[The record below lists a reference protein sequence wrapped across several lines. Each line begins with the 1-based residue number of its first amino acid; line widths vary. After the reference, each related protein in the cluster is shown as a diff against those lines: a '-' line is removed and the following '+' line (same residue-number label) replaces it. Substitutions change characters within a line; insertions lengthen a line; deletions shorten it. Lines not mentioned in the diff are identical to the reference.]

1 MNPFELPR
9 DRFKARRD
17 LLKSSIEVVL
27 SETSEYIYAEYQELE
42 KLERAELFCK
52 YELMEAPSARVDHL
66 QKVGIF
72 PWVEAA
78 HELDSCLTVIFEGN
92 YKNAFD
98 SLRRAIE
105 LVVTGSFFVLDNI
118 EQGKAREWMESDRST
133 PNFKR
138 ALKVIEDAYQYSGCD
153 EEVSW
158 TKSLLGHY
166 WELCDVIHVKGV
178 KNSSSEISPRHS
190 FISGVSIPHFDQK
203 ACNLSLS
210 YYLKTVELVA
220 LMVALSNP
228 VLLVGFD
235 LERKFGL
242 NAPMSG
248 FYNSAQSD
256 RLTSLI
262 PDRFKPFIKTLIDS
276 DRNIASVSQWFDSL
290 PDITEEELELQM
302 KKQDELFGNFT
313 EQNNLS

>member
-9 DRFKARRD
+9 ESFKARRD

-27 SETSEYIYAEYQELE
+27 YETSEYIYGEYQHLE

-105 LVVTGSFFVLDNI
+105 LVVTGSFFVLGNV
-118 EQGKAREWMESDRST
+118 EQEKAREWMESDRST

-138 ALKVIEDAYQYSGCD
+138 ALKVIEDACQYSGCD
-153 EEVSW
+153 GEASW
-158 TKSLLGHY
+158 TESLLEHY

-178 KNSSSEISPRHS
+178 KNSSSEISPRYS
-190 FISGVSIPHFDQK
+190 FISGVSIPHFDKK
-203 ACNLSLS
+203 ACSLSLS

-262 PDRFKPFIKTLIDS
+262 PDRFKLLIKTLIDS
-276 DRNIASVSQWFDSL
+276 DPNIASVSQWFDSL
-290 PDITEEELELQM
+290 PDITEEELELQI

-313 EQNNLS
+313 

>member
-105 LVVTGSFFVLDNI
+105 LVVTGSFFVLDNV

-138 ALKVIEDAYQYSGCD
+138 ALKVIEDACQYSGCD

-276 DRNIASVSQWFDSL
+276 DRNIALVSQWFDSL